1 MKYTRRDFIKSSA
14 ALAVGFSAA
23 AQTSSLETF
32 SDWIKADRTARKRGL
47 AQCLQRIRD
56 LEPSIHA
63 WVVVQPGQAAGEGPL
78 AEIPFGVKD
87 IVETK
92 GMATEYGSPLYK
104 GRVGNEDAA
113 IIRELRS
120 RGAVLLGKT
129 VTTAFAYRTPG
140 PTRNPRN
147 PEHTPGG
154 SSSGSA
160 AAVAAGMVPF
170 TIGEQ
175 TRGSILR
182 PASFCGVTGFK
193 PTHDLLPMEGVLP
206 LAKSLDT
213 LGFYTHTPAD
223 MLELWKATGKPI
235 GREEQ
240 FSFGAPEPIPE
251 CDPEM
256 LNAFRQSIALL
267 RRSGITIKSINI
279 ADELK
284 KLVEA
289 SDLIEAYE
297 GARFHESRLKEFG
310 DKLDQPIANLVVNG
324 LKIST
329 GRYDQTRRFLAES
342 RMRFAEIFKST
353 PVILTPAAV
362 GPAPLG
368 LSTTGDPRMD
378 APWTALGT
386 PAISIPMPMA
396 SGLPLGLQLTADPAR
411 MRKCCAPPCYCSSV
425 SAPGRRYRLPR
436 FRLAVQNQLG
446 FLGSGGHTGT
456 AGTKPFRF
464 GISIFGRLLASRTS
478 VS

>member
-1 MKYTRRDFIKSSA
+1 MNYTRRDFIKISA
-14 ALAVGFSAA
+14 AGAAVASSQFAA
-23 AQTSSLETF
+23 EGHGIAAPAQSSHLETF
-32 SDWIKADRTARKRGL
+32 SDWIKADRAARKQGL
-47 AQCLQRIRD
+47 EQCLQRIRE

-63 WVVVQPGQAAGEGPL
+63 WVVVQPERPTGDGPL

-92 GMATEYGSPLYK
+92 GLATEYGSPLYK
-104 GRVGNEDAA
+104 GRLGTEDAA
-113 IIRELRS
+113 IVREMRS

-147 PEHTPGG
+147 LEHTPGG

-175 TRGSILR
+175 TRGSMLR

-213 LGFYTHTPAD
+213 LGLYTHTPAD
-223 MLELWKATGKPI
+223 MLELWKAMGKPI

-256 LNAFRQSIALL
+256 ANAFRQSIALL
-267 RRSGITIKSINI
+267 RKSGLTIKTIGI

-289 SDLIEAYE
+289 GDVLEAYE
-297 GARFHESRLKEFG
+297 GARFHEARSKEFG
-310 DKLDQPIANLVVNG
+310 NRLDQPITNLVLNG

-329 GRYDQTRRFLAES
+329 VRYDEVKRFIAES
-342 RMRFAEIFKST
+342 RMRFTETFKST

-362 GPAPLG
+362 GAAPLG
-368 LSTTGDPRMD
+368 LSSTGDPRMD

-386 PAISIPMPMA
+386 PAISIPMPIA
-396 SGLPLGLQLTADPAR
+396 SGLPLGLQLTADVGQDARVLHAAVLLQQRFSAGPKISPA
-411 MRKCCAPPCYCSSV
+411 
-425 SAPGRRYRLPR
+425 
-436 FRLAVQNQLG
+436 
-446 FLGSGGHTGT
+446 
-456 AGTKPFRF
+456 
-464 GISIFGRLLASRTS
+464 
-478 VS
+478 

>member
-1 MKYTRRDFIKSSA
+1 MA
-14 ALAVGFSAA
+14 AP
-23 AQTSSLETF
+23 AQLSRLETF
-32 SDWIKADRTARKRGL
+32 SDWTKADRAARKQGL
-47 AQCLQRIRD
+47 EQCLQRIRE

-63 WVVVQPGQAAGEGPL
+63 WVVVQPERPTGDGLL

-87 IVETK
+87 IVETR

-104 GRVGNEDAA
+104 GRLGTEDAA
-113 IIRELRS
+113 IIREIRG
-120 RGAVLLGKT
+120 RGAILLGKT

-147 PEHTPGG
+147 LEHTPGG

-175 TRGSILR
+175 TRGSMLR

-213 LGFYTHTPAD
+213 LGLYTHTPAD
-223 MLELWKATGKPI
+223 MLELWKAMGKPI
-235 GREEQ
+235 GRAEQ

-256 LNAFRQSIALL
+256 ANAFRQAIALL
-267 RRSGITIKSINI
+267 RNSGLTIKAIDI

-289 SDLIEAYE
+289 SDLVEAYE
-297 GARFHESRLKEFG
+297 GARFHEARLKEFG
-310 DKLDQPIANLVVNG
+310 NRLDQPIANLVLNG

-329 GRYDQTRRFLAES
+329 ARYDEVKRFIAES

-378 APWTALGT
+378 APWTTLGT
-386 PAISIPMPMA
+386 PAISIPMPIA
-396 SGLPLGLQLTADPAR
+396 SGLPLGLQLTADVSQDAR
-411 MRKCCAPPCYCSSV
+411 VLRAAV
-425 SAPGRRYRLPR
+425 LLQQRL
-436 FRLAVQNQLG
+436 N
-446 FLGSGGHTGT
+446 
-456 AGTKPFRF
+456 AGPK
-464 GISIFGRLLASRTS
+464 IH
-478 VS
+478 